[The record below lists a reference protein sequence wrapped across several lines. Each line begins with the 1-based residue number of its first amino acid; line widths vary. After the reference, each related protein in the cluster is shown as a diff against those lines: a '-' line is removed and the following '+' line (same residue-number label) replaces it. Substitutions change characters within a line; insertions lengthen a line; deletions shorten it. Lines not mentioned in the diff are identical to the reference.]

1 MLQDILWRAKI
12 NPRRKLNSIID
23 EQINELF
30 VAIKSTLAEMTELN
44 GRDTEKDFF
53 GNKGGYKTIMSK
65 NSVGSP
71 CIRCGTIIKKENYY
85 GGSIYYCEKC
95 QPMEE

>member
-1 MLQDILWRAKI
+1 MYISPTSLSGGYLLANKV
-12 NPRRKLNSIID
+12 
-23 EQINELF
+23 

-44 GRDTEKDFF
+44 GRETEKDFF
-53 GNKGGYKTIMSK
+53 GNKDGYKTIMSK

-95 QPMEE
+95 QTMEE